1 VIGSEPIMSNQSPPP
16 GISEEDWSA
25 TPVAVRALVTEL
37 LRRVAQLEA
46 RLNQTSRNSSNPPS
60 SDPPSARPRS
70 AKEPTGRKSGGQ
82 PGHEGHG
89 RKLKPESEVD
99 QIVDVRPE
107 QCGQCGTLLLGEDA
121 EPERHQVTEVPRI
134 TPVVTE
140 YRRHCLWCVVCGAR
154 TQAEWPA
161 TMPMGSFGPRV
172 QATVGYVTGRLG
184 ASQREV
190 QDIFATLYQMEVS
203 VGGIG
208 GLEQA
213 VSTALAPPVQEAERY
228 VQRQPVRNADETSWR
243 ENGKRRWLWISVTPL
258 VSIFRLLQTRG
269 AAGAK
274 ELLGEVVWGIIGTDH
289 YAGYHWIDPR
299 QRQLCWAHLKREFV
313 AWSER
318 TGETA
323 RIGLALLAVEKQLF
337 ALWYRV
343 RDGTLAWADFQVVM
357 LLLMARVRTLLQEGV
372 ADAEGKAQ
380 GTCRNLLKREASLWT
395 FVWEPGVE
403 PTNNS
408 AERPLRRAVLWRRR
422 SFGTQSEA
430 GSQFVERILT
440 AVTTLRQQRRDVL
453 DYLTAACAAAICH
466 TPTPSLLPLTSPPLV
481 AR

>member
-1 VIGSEPIMSNQSPPP
+1 MSSPSPPL

-25 TPVAVRALVTEL
+25 TPVAVRVVVMEL
-37 LRRVAQLEA
+37 LQRVAQLEA
-46 RLNQTSRNSSNPPS
+46 RLKQTSRNSSKPPS
-60 SDPPSARPRS
+60 SDPPQAKPRA

-99 QIVDVRPE
+99 QIIDVRPE
-107 QCGQCGTLLLGEDA
+107 HCGQCGTLLLGEDA
-121 EPERHQVTEVPRI
+121 EPERHQVTEIPRI

-140 YRRHCLWCVVCGAR
+140 YRRHCLWCVACGAR
-154 TQAEWPA
+154 TSAAWPP
-161 TMPMGSFGPRV
+161 TMPTGSFGPRV
-172 QATVGYVTGRLG
+172 QATVGYLTGRSG

-190 QDIFATLYQMEVS
+190 QDLFATLYQMEVS

-208 GLEQA
+208 VLEQA
-213 VSTALAPPVQEAERY
+213 VSAALAAPVGEAQTY

-243 ENGKRRWLWISVTPL
+243 EKRQRRWLWISVTPL
-258 VSIFRLLQTRG
+258 VTIFRLLKTRG

-274 ELLGEVVWGIIGTDH
+274 QLLGEIVWGIIGTDH

-313 AWSER
+313 AWSEG

-337 ALWYRV
+337 GLWYRV
-343 RDGTLAWADFQVVM
+343 RDGTLPWAAFQVAM
-357 LLLMARVRTLLQEGV
+357 LPLMARVSTLLQEGV
-372 ADAEGKAQ
+372 AGADMKAQ
-380 GTCRNLLKREASLWT
+380 GTCRNLLKREAALWT

-403 PTNNS
+403 PTNNC

-430 GSQFVERILT
+430 GSLFVERILT

-453 DYLTAACAAAICH
+453 EDLTAACAAAICH
-466 TPTPSLLPLTSPPLV
+466 DPAPSLLPLTAPPLLV
-481 AR
+481 R

>member
-1 VIGSEPIMSNQSPPP
+1 MSNPLPPL

-25 TPVAVRALVTEL
+25 TPVAVRVVVMEL
-37 LRRVAQLEA
+37 LQRVAQLEA
-46 RLNQTSRNSSNPPS
+46 RLKQTSRNSSKPPS
-60 SDPPSARPRS
+60 SDPPQTKPRA

-82 PGHEGHG
+82 SGHEGHG

-99 QIVDVRPE
+99 QIIDVRPE
-107 QCGQCGTLLLGEDA
+107 QCGQCGTLLLGEDPA
-121 EPERHQVTEVPRI
+121 PERHQVTELPRI
-134 TPVVTE
+134 TPIVTE
-140 YRRHCLWCVVCGAR
+140 YRRHCLGCVACGAR
-154 TQAEWPA
+154 TQAAWPA
-161 TMPMGSFGPRV
+161 MMPMGSFGPRV
-172 QATVGYVTGRLG
+172 HATVGYLTGRIG

-190 QDIFATLYQMEVS
+190 QEILATLWQTDVS

-208 GLEQA
+208 LLEQA
-213 VSTALAPPVQEAERY
+213 VSAALATPVAEAQTY

-243 ENGKRRWLWISVTPL
+243 EKRQRRWLWISVTPL
-258 VSIFRLLQTRG
+258 VTIFRLLQTRG

-289 YAGYHWIDPR
+289 YAGYHWIDRR
-299 QRQLCWAHLKREFV
+299 QRQLCWAHLKREFI

-323 RIGLALLAVEKQLF
+323 RIGRALLAVEKQLF
-337 ALWYRV
+337 ELWYRV
-343 RDGTLAWADFQVVM
+343 RDGTLAWADFQVAM
-357 LLLMARVRTLLQEGV
+357 LSLMARVRTLLQEGV
-372 ADAEGKAQ
+372 AGADTKAQ
-380 GTCRNLLKREASLWT
+380 GTCRNLLKREAALWT
-395 FVWEPGVE
+395 FVWEPGVD

-422 SFGTQSEA
+422 SFGTQSAA

-453 DYLTAACAAAICH
+453 DYLTAAYTAAIRGDKA
-466 TPTPSLLPLTSPPLV
+466 PSLLPQLCRIPSTS
-481 AR
+481 

>member
-1 VIGSEPIMSNQSPPP
+1 MATQSPPP
-16 GISEEDWSA
+16 GISEEDWSI
-25 TPVAVRALVTEL
+25 TPVAVRVLVTEL
-37 LRRVAQLEA
+37 LRRVAQLED
-46 RLNQTSRNSSNPPS
+46 RLNQTSRNSSKPPS
-60 SDPPSARPRS
+60 SDPPGARPRP

-89 RKLKPESEVD
+89 RVLKPESEVD
-99 QIVDVRPE
+99 RIVDVRPE
-107 QCGQCGTLLLGEDA
+107 HCKQCGTLLLGEDPA
-121 EPERHQVTEVPRI
+121 PERHQVTELPRI

-140 YRRHCLWCVVCGAR
+140 YRRHCLWCVACGER
-154 TQAEWPA
+154 TQAAWPA
-161 TMPMGSFGPRV
+161 TMPLGSFGPRV
-172 QATVGYVTGRLG
+172 QATVGYLMGRSG
-184 ASQREV
+184 VSQREV
-190 QDIFATLYQMEVS
+190 QDLFATLYQIKVS

-208 GLEQA
+208 ALEQA
-213 VSTALAPPVQEAERY
+213 VSAALAAPMTEAGWY

-243 ENGKRRWLWISVTPL
+243 EKGKRRWLWISGTPL
-258 VSIFRLLQTRG
+258 VTIFRLLKTRG

-323 RIGLALLAVEKQLF
+323 RLGLALLAVEKQLF
-337 ALWYRV
+337 VLWYRV
-343 RDGTLAWADFQVVM
+343 RDGTLAWADFQVAM
-357 LLLMARVRTLLQEGV
+357 QPLIERVQTLLQEGV
-372 ADAEGKAQ
+372 ANADAKAQ
-380 GTCRNLLKREASLWT
+380 GTCRNLLKREAALWT

-422 SFGTQSEA
+422 SFGTQSVA

-453 DYLTAACAAAICH
+453 DYLTTACSAAICK
-466 TPTPSLLPLTSPPLV
+466 TPAPSLLPLTSPPLL